1 MDDSSGGD
9 VCVFGVQRSDN
20 ARVQPDITGFDGNQL
35 GNLHRL
41 QVSRA
46 KASWELGRFG
56 AVPRAPNRQT
66 ATAKPYQR
74 PSVIG
79 TSVIGTSVIGTS
91 VIGTSV
97 IGTSVIGTS
106 VIGTGSPRTEDPRGP
121 ARFYCFSRTT
131 VSSAI
136 SPFGSA

>member
-46 KASWELGRFG
+46 KASWELGQFG

-74 PSVIG
+74 P
-79 TSVIGTSVIGTS
+79 S